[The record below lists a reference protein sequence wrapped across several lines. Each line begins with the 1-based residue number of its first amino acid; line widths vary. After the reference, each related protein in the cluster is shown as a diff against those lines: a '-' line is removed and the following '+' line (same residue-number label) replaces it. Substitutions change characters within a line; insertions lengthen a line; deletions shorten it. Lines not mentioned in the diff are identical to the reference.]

1 MSFLEVDNVSVS
13 YGNVKALGGVSL
25 TLSKDTV
32 ICILGSNGA
41 GKSTLLKSIVGLV
54 PVQEGKIRFD
64 GSDITGAAPFDTLKM
79 GITLCPEGRRLFPD
93 MSVLENIRM
102 GAYSIKDKP
111 TISRRLDHVYTV
123 FPRLKE
129 RSRQTASSLSG
140 GEQQMAAIARAL
152 MSEPRVLLL
161 DEPTLG
167 LAPKL
172 IHDVA
177 AVVKTISAA
186 GISVIL
192 VEQNARLAL
201 KLSETGY
208 VLESGEVSL
217 TGDSA
222 SLLGNDEIR
231 RIYLGG

>member
-1 MSFLEVDNVSVS
+1 MSFLEVRDLSVDYGNVRALDSVSVS
-13 YGNVKALGGVSL
+13 LA
-25 TLSKDTV
+25 KDSV

-41 GKSTLLKSIVGLV
+41 GKSTLLRSIVGLV
-54 PVQEGKIRFD
+54 PSRQGSVHFD
-64 GSDITGAAPFDTLKM
+64 GRDITGAAPFETLKM
-79 GITLCPEGRRLFPD
+79 GITLCPEGRRLFAD
-93 MSVLENIRM
+93 MSVEENIRM
-102 GAYSIKDKP
+102 GAYSVHDKP
-111 TISRRLDHVYTV
+111 AVEQRLEHVYTL

-129 RSRQTASSLSG
+129 RARQTASSLSG

-152 MSEPRVLLL
+152 MSKPKVLLL

-177 AVVKTISAA
+177 TVVKTISVQ

-201 KLSETGY
+201 KLSEIGY
-208 VLESGEVSL
+208 VLETGRVSL
-217 TGDSA
+217 SGQSA
-222 SLLGNDEIR
+222 ELLGNDEIR